1 LKSAHAGNIA
11 NNAYLVA
18 KFLRRKG
25 EDAHAFHF
33 RNEFIM
39 GHPEWEDAD
48 FQADLDPFDPP
59 DWGAMRF
66 RNGYVRPE
74 WVHYLSGLVDPYV
87 LPADA
92 PTGPAT
98 RMMAATYGDATAP
111 PGGSLTRRLRSGA
124 SALAARYGE
133 LHRQGQLRADE
144 QVQLWVLGLV
154 REAVEWAALQ
164 RAERRI
170 LVNDRL
176 RKILAE
182 ADGINRHSRLSESGE
197 YVGDGKAGLRKGQ
210 HIGLKEL
217 RRTPFWGSYRPLARD
232 FELVQLYGLE
242 AVKGPFLPPVTPFV
256 AFEHSTMRTLPFDDT
271 VQGRLLNLA
280 YRSADA
286 CVITNPDVVGSARR
300 LGLQHYRFI
309 PHPLDETKYAP
320 GESAVGEEI
329 RRATGAELIFLCPTR
344 HEWSEAFDS
353 KRSDRVIRAFA
364 RYSRADNPRAA
375 LVLSRWGR
383 DVRASETLIAQEGIA
398 DRVVWRHPM
407 HKLRMLEHYRA
418 ADVVLD
424 QFHESVGTFGT
435 VTAEALS
442 CAVPVIMYFNPEVHR
457 WCLPEMPPIESALTE
472 EQIEARLVALAG
484 DPVLRR
490 RVGEAS
496 RAWVVKWHG
505 WERCA
510 GDHLE
515 MYAEIMAR
523 RGRGMGAGATPP
535 SRAEVVPAR

>member
-1 LKSAHAGNIA
+1 MRSAHAGNIA

-33 RNEFIM
+33 RNEFVM

-48 FQADLDPFDPP
+48 FAEELDPFDPP
-59 DWGAMRF
+59 DWDDIAF
-66 RNGYVRPE
+66 TNGYVRPE

-87 LPADA
+87 LPRDA
-92 PTGPAT
+92 PGGPAA

-111 PGGSLTRRLRSGA
+111 PQGSLARRLRQGV
-124 SALAARYGE
+124 SALAARYGT
-133 LHRQGQLRADE
+133 LNRQGQLRADE
-144 QVQLWVLGLV
+144 RLQLWVLGLV

-164 RAERRI
+164 RAERR
-170 LVNDRL
+170 LFVNERL

-182 ADGINRHSRLSESGE
+182 ADGINRHSRLSASG
-197 YVGDGKAGLRKGQ
+197 GR
-210 HIGLKEL
+210 IGLMEL
-217 RRTPFWGSYRPLARD
+217 RRTPFWGSYRPLARELD
-232 FELVQLYGLE
+232 LVQLYGLE
-242 AVKGPFLPPVTPFV
+242 AVKGVFLPPETPFV
-256 AFEHSTMRTLPFDDT
+256 AFEHSTMRSLPFEDT

-280 YRSADA
+280 YRTADS
-286 CVITNPDVVGSARR
+286 CVITNPDVVGSAKR

-309 PHPLDETKYAP
+309 PHPLDETKYTP
-320 GESAVGEEI
+320 GESAVREEI

-344 HEWSEAFDS
+344 HEWSNAFDS

-364 RYSRADNPRAA
+364 RYSRGENPRAA

-383 DVRASETLIAQEGIA
+383 DVRASEALIAQEGIA
-398 DRVVWRHPM
+398 GRVVWRHPM
-407 HKLRMLEHYRA
+407 HKLRLLEHYRA

-442 CAVPVIMYFNPEVHR
+442 CARPVVMYFNPEVHR
-457 WCLPEMPPIESALTE
+457 WCLPEPPPIESALGE
-472 EQIEARLVALAG
+472 EEIEARLVALAS
-484 DPVLRR
+484 DPGRR
-490 RVGEAS
+490 AKVGEAS
-496 RAWVVKWHG
+496 RAWVVRWHG

-515 MYAEIMAR
+515 VYEEVMAR
-523 RGRGMGAGATPP
+523 RAARGVQGAGRGAAVEAAP
-535 SRAEVVPAR
+535 V